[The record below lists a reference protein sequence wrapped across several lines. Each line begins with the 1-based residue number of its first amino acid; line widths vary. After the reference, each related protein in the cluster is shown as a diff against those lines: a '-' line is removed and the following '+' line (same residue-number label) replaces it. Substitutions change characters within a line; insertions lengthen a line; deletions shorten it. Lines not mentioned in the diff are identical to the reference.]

1 MTSKS
6 EFQKDWNVF
15 ITRQIP
21 SAGIDLLNRHC
32 RVVEINPDDR
42 TLSKSELI
50 DAVSG
55 KDGFICLITDTLDKE
70 VLEAIRGV
78 EIISNFGAGFNHID
92 LTAATRMGIM
102 VTNTPGVLT
111 GATADLTWAL
121 IFAVSRRVVEGD
133 RFTREGKF
141 REWHPTLFLGGEVTG
156 RTLGVIGAGR
166 IGSAVALKSR
176 SFEMPV
182 LYHDSAKNR
191 DLEEATGARFVSMDD
206 LLRESD
212 FVSLHVPLTSGTN
225 HLIGERELNLMKK
238 TAYLINTSRGPVVD
252 EAALVRAL
260 ISGRI
265 AGAGLDVY
273 ENEPEL
279 APGLARLENV
289 VLLPHLG
296 SATVG
301 TRTRMSLMAA
311 ENLLQGLRGEIP
323 VNLVNPEAI
332 KISNQG

>member
-1 MTSKS
+1 MKNW
-6 EFQKDWNVF
+6 KVF
-15 ITRQIP
+15 VTRWIEP
-21 SAGIDLLNRHC
+21 SGIELLRRHGC
-32 RVVEINPDDR
+32 TVQVNPEDRV
-42 TLSKSELI
+42 LSKSELI
-50 DAVSG
+50 EAVSG
-55 KDGFICLITDTLDKE
+55 KDGFICLITDTLDSE
-70 VLEAIRGV
+70 VLENIREV
-78 EIISNFGAGFNHID
+78 RIISNYGAGFNHID
-92 LTAATRMGIM
+92 LAAAARMGIM

-133 RFTREGKF
+133 KFTRAGNF

-156 RTLGVIGAGR
+156 RTLGIIGAGR

-176 SFEMPV
+176 GFEMPV
-182 LYHDSAKNR
+182 LYHDSGRNL
-191 DLEEATGARFVSMDD
+191 DLERVVGARFVQLAD
-206 LLRESD
+206 LLRGSD
-212 FVSLHVPLTSGTN
+212 FISLHVPLDSGTR
-225 HLIGERELNLMKK
+225 HLIGERELKRMKK

-260 ISGRI
+260 KSGRI

-273 ENEPEL
+273 EDEPAL
-279 APGLARLENV
+279 APGLADLENV

-296 SATVG
+296 SATLE

-323 VNLVNPEAI
+323 VHLVNREVV
-332 KISNQG
+332 KRQG